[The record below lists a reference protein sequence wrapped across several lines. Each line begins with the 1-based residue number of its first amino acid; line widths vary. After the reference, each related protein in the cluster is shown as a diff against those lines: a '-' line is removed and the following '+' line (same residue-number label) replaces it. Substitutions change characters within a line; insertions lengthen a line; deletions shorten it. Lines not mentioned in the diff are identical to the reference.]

1 MTVKHRVFRVVA
13 IVAVSSLALAACSSD
28 EGGGDQTPGQTEAP
42 TGGTI
47 IHGTTDT
54 IVSLDPAGS
63 YDLGSWQ
70 IIYQTMDG
78 LLQIL
83 PQGNTAEP
91 ALAESCDYEDEVT
104 YTCTLRSGLTFQ
116 DGSALT
122 SEDVAFSLQRNIEI
136 DDPNGACSLLIALAD
151 CGKWNP
157 KAVETPDETTVTF
170 NLRNPDAT
178 FPFVLTTPAAFPVP
192 SETYPPTELQPD
204 DQVVGAGHYGLV
216 EYRPGEQVVLEAFP
230 EYWGEAAVNDRVIVQ
245 YFGRSSALK
254 LALEQ
259 SEVDVAWRT
268 FVPTEVTDLESQ
280 SGIQVLKGPGA
291 EIRYMGF
298 NLSLDPGSEFAVR
311 QAAAMLIDRQSIADN
326 VYNGTVEPLYSM
338 VPSGLAGHV
347 DAFAEVYGETP
358 DPAGAEQVLADAGVQ
373 TPVPIEIWWTPTHYG
388 DASADEYAE
397 IKRQLED
404 TGLFS
409 VTLKSTE
416 WDVYSEAAVTDQYPA
431 FQLGW
436 FPDYPDADNYAFTF
450 YSKDSY
456 LNDHFS
462 NPRVEKLL
470 AQERASTD
478 QAEREAAFEEIQRIG
493 AEEVPLIPVWQA
505 TQIAAARDGVTGVEE
520 TLDVSY
526 IFRYWVIGKSE

>member
-1 MTVKHRVFRVVA
+1 MIAKRAVFRA
-13 IVAVSSLALAACSSD
+13 VAVVSVLTLVAAAC
-28 EGGGDQTPGQTEAP
+28 GGGDDEATPAPGQTEAP

-70 IIYQTMDG
+70 IIFQTFDG

-83 PQGNTAEP
+83 PQGNTPEP

-104 YTCTLRSGLTFQ
+104 YTCTLRAGLTFQ

-122 SEDVAFSLQRNIEI
+122 SEDVAFGMQRNIEI
-136 DDPNGACSLLIALAD
+136 DSPNGACSLLIALAD

-157 KAVETPDETTVTF
+157 KAVETPDDTTVTF
-170 NLRNPDAT
+170 HLRNPDAT
-178 FPFVLTTPAAFPVP
+178 FPFILTTPAAFPVP
-192 SETYPPTELQPD
+192 SDAYPATELQPD
-204 DQVVGAGHYGLV
+204 DQVIGDGHYSLV
-216 EYRPGEQVVLEAFP
+216 EYRPGEQVVLETFAD
-230 EYWGEAAVNDRVIVQ
+230 YWGDPAVNDRVIVQ
-245 YFGRSSALK
+245 YFSRSSALK

-259 SEVDVAWRT
+259 AEVDVGWRT
-268 FVPTEVTDLESQ
+268 FTPTEVSDLQGQ
-280 SGIQVLKGPGA
+280 SGVEVLTGPGA

-298 NLSLDPGSEFAVR
+298 NLSLDPGKEFAVR

-326 VYNGTVEPLYSM
+326 VYNGTVAPLYSM
-338 VPSGLAGHV
+338 VPAGLEGHI
-347 DAFAEVYGETP
+347 DAFADVYGESP
-358 DPAGAEQVLADAGVQ
+358 DPAGAEQALADAGVQ

-388 DASADEYAE
+388 DVSADEYAE

-404 TGLFS
+404 SGLFT

-416 WDVYSEAAVTDQYPA
+416 WDAYSEAAVTDQYPA

-436 FPDYPDADNYAFTF
+436 FPDYPDADNYVFTF

-456 LNDHFS
+456 LNDHYS
-462 NPRVEKLL
+462 NARVEKLL
-470 AQERASTD
+470 AEERATTN
-478 QAEREAAFEEIQRIG
+478 QADRVAAFQEIQQIG

-505 TQIAAARDGVTGVEE
+505 TQIAVAQEGVTGVEE

-526 IFRYWVIGKSE
+526 IFRYWLIGKS